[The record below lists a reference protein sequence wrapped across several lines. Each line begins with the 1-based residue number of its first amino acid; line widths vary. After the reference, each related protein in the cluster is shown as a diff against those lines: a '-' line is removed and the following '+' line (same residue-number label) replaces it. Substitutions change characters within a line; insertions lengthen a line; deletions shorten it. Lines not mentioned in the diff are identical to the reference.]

1 MNFGAPLI
9 PGRLIQRYKRFLAD
23 VELEDDKLGEGRTV
37 TAHCAN
43 PGAMTGMA
51 DPGMRVWVEPNDD
64 PKKKLKFAWKIVEV
78 EGGLVGVDTG
88 LPNKVV
94 EEALRAGAIPAF
106 HGYDEIRR
114 EVKYGTGSRIDFLL
128 TGGGRPDCY
137 LEVKCVTLRRGD
149 WAEFP
154 DTKTAR
160 GAKHLHEL
168 TEMAKS
174 GARAATLYLAHR
186 ADYTDMRIASD
197 IDPAYSAA
205 HAEAKTAG
213 METYA
218 FAASVS
224 LTSVT
229 LGAQMTFHSAD
240 ML

>member
-1 MNFGAPLI
+1 MNFGAPLL

-23 VELEDDKLGEGRTV
+23 VELDDGRSV

-51 DPGMRVWVEPNDD
+51 EPGMRVWVEPNDD
-64 PKKKLKFAWKIVEV
+64 PKKKLKFAWKVVEV
-78 EGGLVGVDTG
+78 AGGLAGIDTG

-106 HGYDEIRR
+106 SGYDDIRR
-114 EVKYGTGSRIDFLL
+114 EVKYGAGSRIDFLL
-128 TGGGRPDCY
+128 SGAGLPDCF

-149 WAEFP
+149 MAEFP

-168 TEMAKS
+168 AAMAQG

-186 ADYTDMRIASD
+186 ADCADMRIAGD
-197 IDPAYSAA
+197 IDPAYAAA
-205 HAEAKTAG
+205 HEDARAAG
-213 METYA
+213 METHA
-218 FAASVS
+218 FAADVT
-224 LTSVT
+224 LTGVT
-229 LGAQMTFHSAD
+229 LGAQMTFHPPGTP
-240 ML
+240 

>member
-1 MNFGAPLI
+1 MNFGAPLL

-23 VELEDDKLGEGRTV
+23 VELEDDKFGGGRTV

-64 PKKKLKFAWKIVEV
+64 PKKKLKFAWKVVEADGV
-78 EGGLVGVDTG
+78 LAGVDTG

-94 EEALRAGAIPAF
+94 EEALRANAIPTF
-106 HGYDEIRR
+106 TGYDDIRR

-128 TGGGRPDCY
+128 TGAGRPDCY
-137 LEVKCVTLRRGD
+137 LEVKCVTLRRGAL
-149 WAEFP
+149 AEFP

-168 TEMAKS
+168 AEMARS

-186 ADYTDMRIASD
+186 ADCADVQIAAD
-197 IDPAYSAA
+197 IDPAYAVA
-205 HAEAKTAG
+205 HTNARAEG

-218 FAASVS
+218 YAADVS
-224 LTSVT
+224 LTGVT
-229 LGAQMTFHSAD
+229 LGAQMTFHGQD
-240 ML
+240 TP

>member
-23 VELEDDKLGEGRTV
+23 VELEDDKCGGGRTV

-64 PKKKLKFAWKIVEV
+64 PKKKLKFAWKVVETPT
-78 EGGLVGVDTG
+78 GLAGVDTG

-106 HGYDEIRR
+106 TGYDDIRR

-128 TGGGRPDCY
+128 TGADRPDCY
-137 LEVKCVTLRRGD
+137 LEVKCVTLRRAAL
-149 WAEFP
+149 AEFP

-160 GAKHLHEL
+160 GAKHLSEL
-168 TEMAKS
+168 AAMART

-186 ADYTDMRIASD
+186 ADCADMRIAAD
-197 IDPAYSAA
+197 IDPAYAAA
-205 HAEAKTAG
+205 HAEARQAG
-213 METYA
+213 METHA
-218 FAASVS
+218 FAANVT
-224 LTSVT
+224 LTGVT
-229 LGAQMTFHSAD
+229 LGAHMAFHPAD
-240 ML
+240 AT